1 MKNILQCKEL
11 QQNAHLDLLKVLAF
25 GSSLNLGSYGKF
37 CGIRHFLINKYFI
50 ILEIFRQSRNA
61 QMKQKLCK
69 FTHRT
74 AERVETSAS
83 VRGNISGLGSEFLVG
98 QVQKVN

>member
-37 CGIRHFLINKYFI
+37 CGIRHFLYSNM

-61 QMKQKLCK
+61 QMKQKLYK